1 VTAPSTR
8 STRATTGPS
17 AGTSSGTS
25 SGTSA
30 GAPTDVTRLPATKAA
45 RHALITTLLS
55 RHPVHSQTELAG
67 QLAEAGVSVTQA
79 TLSRDLV
86 ELRAVK
92 IRTAGGALAYAIP
105 AEGGDRS
112 PQPAPDAEY
121 LAARLARLCA
131 ELLVTAD
138 ASGNLVV
145 LRTPAG
151 AAQFLASAIDHSVL
165 PGVMGTIAGDDTVLV
180 IARDDRPDASGGSS
194 GTSAG
199 SAVAARFLDLASH
212 GAVVPPSFPTTS
224 STSDTRTDERDL

>member
-1 VTAPSTR
+1 VS
-8 STRATTGPS
+8 
-17 AGTSSGTS
+17 
-25 SGTSA
+25 
-30 GAPTDVTRLPATKAA
+30 APTEAARLPATKAA
-45 RHALITTLLS
+45 RHALITSLLS
-55 RHPVHSQTELAG
+55 RRPVHSQTELAG

-92 IRTAGGALAYAIP
+92 IRTATGALAYAIP

-112 PQPAPDAEY
+112 PQPAPDTEY

-138 ASGNLVV
+138 WSGNLVV

-165 PGVMGTIAGDDTVLV
+165 PGVLGTIAGDDTVLV
-180 IARDDRPDASGGSS
+180 IAREDVPAAAAAGG
-194 GTSAG
+194 AG
-199 SAVAARFLDLASH
+199 AALAARFLDLASH
-212 GAVVPPSFPTTS
+212 GVVDPSTS
-224 STSDTRTDERDL
+224 SSPHHREKRNPHD